1 MIYLYGIIS
10 ALVAAAGAWVMS
22 RYAVRFGMMDVPND
36 RSSHELPT
44 PRGGGVGI
52 LLAFVAASLS
62 SGMSPF
68 LWVPTSFISIISFF
82 DDRLHLSPG
91 TRLIFQF
98 SAAGVALF
106 SLLYTAPVDFLLK
119 VLLLAFFL
127 VFIVGTANFYNFMDG
142 INGIAGLT
150 GFVGFLLL
158 TLHAHGTGNNSHA
171 LLLLAAS
178 CSCLGFLPFNIP
190 SARVFMGDVG
200 SVLLGFFFALSVV
213 MLASSSTE
221 FLALAG
227 CLFTF
232 YADTLA
238 TLYVRWRNGEK
249 LSQAHRRHLYQ
260 LLVNQMGVPHWKVS
274 LGYASLQAVI
284 GFACLKLSTFGAM
297 QLYLFLCTTFT
308 VWCLLMAYVRRRT
321 ECTR

>member
-1 MIYLYGIIS
+1 LIYLYGIFS
-10 ALVAAAGAWVMS
+10 VLLAAAGAWVMS
-22 RYAVRFGMMDVPND
+22 RYAFRLGMIDVPND
-36 RSSHELPT
+36 RSSHALPT

-62 SGMSPF
+62 SGMSHF

-82 DDRLHLSPG
+82 DDKLQLSPG
-91 TRLIFQF
+91 TRLLFQF

-106 SLLYTAPVDFLLK
+106 SLLYPAPVDFLLK
-119 VLLLAFFL
+119 VSLLIFFM

-158 TLHAHGTGNNSHA
+158 TLHAQGIGSSSHT
-171 LLLLAAS
+171 LVLLAAS
-178 CSCLGFLPFNIP
+178 FACLGFLPFNMP
-190 SARVFMGDVG
+190 SARVFMGDVA

-213 MLASSSTE
+213 MLASSVTE

-227 CLFTF
+227 CLFPF

-238 TLYVRWRNGEK
+238 TLYVRWRDGER

-260 LLVNQMGVPHWKVS
+260 LLANQLGIPHWQVS

-284 GFACLKLSTFGAM
+284 GFVCLKLSTVGAV
-297 QLYLFLCTTFT
+297 QLCLFLGTTFT
-308 VWCLLMAYVRRRT
+308 AWCLLMAYVRRRT
-321 ECTR
+321 ECIR